1 MSQFYSYIDN
11 ALDKVLLLSDG
22 QSLTGF
28 YFNQEKY
35 LPMPQSDWHHQPDLE
50 VFAHTKSQ
58 LDEYIAGK
66 RHKFTVNFSF
76 AQGTSFQQKVWE
88 ALTNIPY
95 GTTMSYLE
103 LAKKINLP
111 KSVRAVAAAVGKNP
125 ISLIVPCHRVIGSN
139 GSLTGFAGGLP
150 LKQAILKLEG
160 IHINRQ
166 QEIYVL

>member
-1 MSQFYSYIDN
+1 MSPFYSYIDN

-22 QSLTGF
+22 KSLTGF

-35 LPMPQSDWHHQPDLE
+35 LPPLQSAWNNQPDLE
-50 VFAHTKSQ
+50 IFTHIRSQ

-66 RHKFTVNFSF
+66 RQEFTVNFSF
-76 AQGTSFQQKVWE
+76 IKGTPFQKKVWQ
-88 ALTNIPY
+88 ALTHIPY
-95 GTTMSYLE
+95 GTTISYST

-111 KSVRAVAAAVGKNP
+111 NSVRAVAAAVGKNP

-139 GSLTGFAGGLP
+139 SSLTGFAGGLP

-160 IHINRQ
+160 IHINQ
-166 QEIYVL
+166 